1 MYYVLIAEES
11 RLLSSALTSIVSH
24 NEGFS
29 VVGVVNNR
37 ESLLEKC
44 KSEKIDILFM
54 NTILNGQSSIDIV
67 REIAE
72 NDAISTISIY
82 IISFI
87 RNDLNIKSF
96 IKLGIED
103 YLNLPL
109 TFSKVGM
116 ALTLYKEKN
125 QKYFEDPLI
134 NEVLAVIENRDYAD
148 IYNCACNIIDELEK
162 SDSKNYGKRIMDIVN
177 GIKHQVEIRCAVN
190 MDLKSR
196 FPVEKALSR
205 EKIYWKLWLTE
216 ILDFALQSE
225 AVYHCNSLQKVFDFV
240 ECCLY
245 ESVKL
250 EQICKECNISEGYL
264 NKKMREFMGVST
276 MDYVQRRKLLEAKKL
291 LSFRTSML
299 GDIAYELG
307 YNESSYFSK
316 VFKKYEGIAPIH
328 FRKLVKD
335 RAN

>member
-11 RLLSSALTSIVSH
+11 SLLSSALTSIVSH

-29 VVGVVNNR
+29 VIGVVNNR

-67 REIAE
+67 RELAT
-72 NDAISTISIY
+72 NDTISIY

-87 RNDLNIKSF
+87 KNDLNIKSF

-109 TFSKVGM
+109 TFSKVGT

-134 NEVLAVIENRDYAD
+134 NEVFAVIENRNYAD
-148 IYNCACNIIDELEK
+148 IYNCACNIIDKLEK
-162 SDSKNYGKRIMDIVN
+162 SDSKNYGKKIMEVAD
-177 GIKHQVEIRCAVN
+177 GIKYQIEIRYAIKI
-190 MDLKSR
+190 DLKSR

-216 ILDFALQSE
+216 MLDFALQSE
-225 AVYHCNSLQKVFDFV
+225 AVYHCNTLQKVFDSV
-240 ECCLY
+240 EHFIY

-316 VFKKYEGIAPIH
+316 VFKKYEGIAPVH
-328 FRKLVKD
+328 FRKIVKD
-335 RAN
+335 RAD

>member
-1 MYYVLIAEES
+1 MCYVLIAEES
-11 RLLSSALTSIVSH
+11 SLLSSALTSIVSH

-29 VVGVVNNR
+29 VVGVVKNR
-37 ESLLEKC
+37 EALLERC
-44 KSEKIDILFM
+44 KTEKIDILFM
-54 NTILNGQSSIDIV
+54 NAILNGQSSIDIG
-67 REIAE
+67 REIAK
-72 NDAISTISIY
+72 NNAAISIF
-82 IISFI
+82 IISSI
-87 RNDLNIKSF
+87 KNDLNIKSF

-109 TFSKVGM
+109 TFSKVGT

-134 NEVLAVIENRDYAD
+134 NEVFAVIENRDYAN
-148 IYNCACNIIDELEK
+148 IYDCACNIIDRLEET
-162 SDSKNYGKRIMDIVN
+162 DSKNYGKRLIDVVDGLM
-177 GIKHQVEIRCAVN
+177 HQVEIRCAVKIN
-190 MDLKSR
+190 IKDR
-196 FPVEKALSR
+196 FPVEKALAR

-216 ILDFALQSE
+216 ILDFALQIE
-225 AVYHCNSLQKVFDFV
+225 AAYHCHTLQRVFELV
-240 ECCLY
+240 ERSLY

-250 EQICKECNISEGYL
+250 DKICKECNISEGYL

-328 FRKLVKD
+328 FRKIVSGRVD
-335 RAN
+335 